1 MRSSTGCTGGG
12 TARERSVVGILGSG
26 SGLGVSGL
34 IPAADGWV
42 ALGTEGGHVSFAPHD
57 EREVAILRHA
67 WKQFSHVSFE
77 RLLSGSGLELMYRA
91 LAEHAGVKA
100 EALSAPDI
108 TQRGLAGADRVCLE
122 TLEVFCGLLGTAA
135 ANLAVTLG
143 SLGGIYIGGGI
154 VPRLGEYFDRS
165 PFRERFEDKGRF
177 SDYVKA
183 IPTYV
188 ITAPNATFF
197 GASAILEAQLRTIEG
212 SAASAILEQIRRALP
227 GLSPA
232 EKRVAEHVL
241 AQPRTVLGDPIAD
254 IARAAGEDTWRLP
267 LTDSVKEELKSDVAD
282 LKNAG
287 DRMGGAMSAALFLQK
302 FVKDTPWAHLD
313 IAGTV
318 WADKPG
324 ATWDKGA
331 TGFGVRLLEQFV
343 RIASHDLREPVNA
356 INHAAPA
363 LADDLPT
370 LQKIKSS
377 GTIVVGHRESSIP
390 FSYLDG
396 NQKPVGYSMDL
407 CNKIV
412 EEVKKELKMPALVTK
427 LTPVTSQTRIPLMT
441 NGTIDLECGSTTNA
455 LERQKQVAFGVTTF
469 VSPVRM
475 VVKADSGI
483 KTLDDLNGKAVATTT
498 GTTSDRYIKQ
508 NEKGHNI
515 DVKNV
520 YGKDHAES
528 FLMVETGRA
537 SAFVMD
543 EVLLAGFIANA
554 KNPKDF
560 AIVGPALS
568 TEPYG
573 IMLRKD
579 DPQFK
584 ALVDKTLSGLMK
596 SGEINKIYAKWFT
609 SPIPPKNVNLN
620 LPMNAQLQE
629 AIKHPSDKGI

>member
-1 MRSSTGCTGGG
+1 MRTS
-12 TARERSVVGILGSG
+12 I
-26 SGLGVSGL
+26 
-34 IPAADGWV
+34 
-42 ALGTEGGHVSFAPHD
+42 
-57 EREVAILRHA
+57 
-67 WKQFSHVSFE
+67 
-77 RLLSGSGLELMYRA
+77 RLMA
-91 LAEHAGVKA
+91 LAVSS
-100 EALSAPDI
+100 AL
-108 TQRGLAGADRVCLE
+108 L
-122 TLEVFCGLLGTAA
+122 
-135 ANLAVTLG
+135 
-143 SLGGIYIGGGI
+143 
-154 VPRLGEYFDRS
+154 
-165 PFRERFEDKGRF
+165 
-177 SDYVKA
+177 
-183 IPTYV
+183 
-188 ITAPNATFF
+188 
-197 GASAILEAQLRTIEG
+197 
-212 SAASAILEQIRRALP
+212 
-227 GLSPA
+227 
-232 EKRVAEHVL
+232 
-241 AQPRTVLGDPIAD
+241 
-254 IARAAGEDTWRLP
+254 
-267 LTDSVKEELKSDVAD
+267 
-282 LKNAG
+282 
-287 DRMGGAMSAALFLQK
+287 
-302 FVKDTPWAHLD
+302 
-313 IAGTV
+313 
-318 WADKPG
+318 
-324 ATWDKGA
+324 
-331 TGFGVRLLEQFV
+331 
-343 RIASHDLREPVNA
+343 
-356 INHAAPA
+356 AAPA
-363 LADDLPT
+363 MADT
-370 LQKIKSS
+370 LQKIKDT
-377 GTIVVGHRESSIP
+377 GTITIGHRESSIP

-396 NQKPVGYSMDL
+396 NQKPVGYSMEL

-412 EEVKKELKMPALVTK
+412 DAVKKELKMPALVTK

-441 NGTIDLECGSTTNA
+441 NGTIDLECGSTTNS

-543 EVLLAGFIANA
+543 EVLLAGFVANA

-629 AIKHPSDKGI
+629 AIKNPNDKGI

>member
-1 MRSSTGCTGGG
+1 MRTS
-12 TARERSVVGILGSG
+12 I
-26 SGLGVSGL
+26 
-34 IPAADGWV
+34 
-42 ALGTEGGHVSFAPHD
+42 
-57 EREVAILRHA
+57 
-67 WKQFSHVSFE
+67 
-77 RLLSGSGLELMYRA
+77 RLMA
-91 LAEHAGVKA
+91 LAVSS
-100 EALSAPDI
+100 AL
-108 TQRGLAGADRVCLE
+108 L
-122 TLEVFCGLLGTAA
+122 
-135 ANLAVTLG
+135 
-143 SLGGIYIGGGI
+143 
-154 VPRLGEYFDRS
+154 
-165 PFRERFEDKGRF
+165 
-177 SDYVKA
+177 
-183 IPTYV
+183 
-188 ITAPNATFF
+188 
-197 GASAILEAQLRTIEG
+197 
-212 SAASAILEQIRRALP
+212 
-227 GLSPA
+227 
-232 EKRVAEHVL
+232 
-241 AQPRTVLGDPIAD
+241 
-254 IARAAGEDTWRLP
+254 
-267 LTDSVKEELKSDVAD
+267 
-282 LKNAG
+282 
-287 DRMGGAMSAALFLQK
+287 
-302 FVKDTPWAHLD
+302 
-313 IAGTV
+313 
-318 WADKPG
+318 
-324 ATWDKGA
+324 
-331 TGFGVRLLEQFV
+331 
-343 RIASHDLREPVNA
+343 
-356 INHAAPA
+356 AAPA
-363 LADDLPT
+363 MADT
-370 LQKIKSS
+370 LQKIKDT
-377 GTIVVGHRESSIP
+377 GTITIGHRESSIP

-396 NQKPVGYSMDL
+396 NQKPVGYSMEL

-412 EEVKKELKMPALVTK
+412 DAVKKELKMPALVTK

-441 NGTIDLECGSTTNA
+441 NGTIDLECGSTTNS

-554 KNPKDF
+554 KNPKEF

-584 ALVDKTLSGLMK
+584 ALVDKTLTGLMK

-629 AIKHPSDKGI
+629 AIKHPNDKGI